1 MSVRTID
8 GILSLWVKRHG
19 LRVSNVYR
27 DQFYY
32 VDIFDDA
39 GGRYE
44 ISIFEDEQ
52 PGLIRVR
59 VSSNRKRGCGF
70 IGVSPSKLEGV
81 LEQAYSQVDRWAE
94 QAGGARVLAPRP
106 AA

>member
-8 GILSLWVKRHG
+8 EILNPWVRHHG

-32 VDIFDDA
+32 VDIADDV

-44 ISIFEDEQ
+44 ISIFKDD
-52 PGLIRVR
+52 PPDLIKVR
-59 VSSNRKRGCGF
+59 VSSNRKRSCGF
-70 IGVSPSKLEGV
+70 RGVGPTDLEGV
-81 LEQAYSQVDRWAE
+81 LEQAYSRVIRWVE
-94 QAGGARVLAPRP
+94 QAGGTRVIAS
-106 AA
+106 